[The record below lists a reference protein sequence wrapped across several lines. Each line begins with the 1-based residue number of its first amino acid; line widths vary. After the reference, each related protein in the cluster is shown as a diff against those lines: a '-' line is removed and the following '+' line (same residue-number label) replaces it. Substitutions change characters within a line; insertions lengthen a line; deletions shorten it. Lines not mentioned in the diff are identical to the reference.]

1 MQCAALINM
10 SFNVRPWS
18 R

>member
-1 MQCAALINM
+1 VALINM

-18 R
+18 I

>member
-1 MQCAALINM
+1 MQCAAFINM
-10 SFNVRPWS
+10 SFNVRPRS

>member
-1 MQCAALINM
+1 M

>member
-1 MQCAALINM
+1 MQCAALNNM

>member
-10 SFNVRPWS
+10 SFNVRPWL

>member
-1 MQCAALINM
+1 MYVPQYNM

>member
-1 MQCAALINM
+1 VALINM
-10 SFNVRPWS
+10 SFNVRPWW